1 MILCFGELVAFWLNY
16 GFNFLKI
23 DGWWRIPLAIQ
34 VLPAVILGVGCWFWV
49 PPSPRWLASQDRHE
63 CAREILTRLHGS
75 EVAELE
81 MQEIQSSIE
90 LEHTVSEASWKDM
103 FMAPVLRV
111 TMLGMAVQ
119 FFQQITG
126 TNSIL
131 YYTVS
136 CLIRHVSEEANLDSH
151 LYLNAVA
158 SGILKQPT
166 SPLGV

>member
-1 MILCFGELVAFWLNY
+1 
-16 GFNFLKI
+16 
-23 DGWWRIPLAIQ
+23 
-34 VLPAVILGVGCWFWV
+34 
-49 PPSPRWLASQDRHE
+49 
-63 CAREILTRLHGS
+63 
-75 EVAELE
+75 